1 MKNMVNQEEEGVIAF
16 LAWSN
21 GQDISEISQELRDAL
36 FPTISQLPETSKRM
50 CYRMGSIL
58 KHTYN
63 TLGEFSDK
71 NEEDQ
76 KNYRKITVKSFVE
89 SLELNDKLHDLY
101 LEFAYIF
108 LGILDDEKNHEELQE
123 QIKLI
128 VAKESN

>member
-1 MKNMVNQEEEGVIAF
+1 MVNQEEEGVIAF